1 MAENWVLAGDRFRL
15 DGVEGLSVFT
25 TTRALGM
32 PAGEFSS
39 RELRETAEKAGLRPA
54 AVAGM
59 QQVHGCGLER
69 VEEAGDRVASSCD
82 ALITDR
88 PGVALAVRSA
98 DCLPVIGW
106 NRARGILGVA
116 HAGWRGVK
124 AGVLSRWVREMGST
138 GLSVAIGPGIGS
150 CCYEVGPEFEEWAPD
165 FLRRKGKSRFF
176 DLKEAAIRQIR
187 EAGVERIV
195 CAPWCTCCTPECHSY
210 RREREKARRM
220 VTFALLGE
228 P

>member
-1 MAENWVLAGDRFRL
+1 MAESWVLAGDRFRL
-15 DGVEGLSVFT
+15 EGVEGLSVFT
-25 TTRALGM
+25 TTRVLGM

-39 RELRETAEKAGLRPA
+39 RELRQTAEKAGLRPA

-69 VEEAGDRVASSCD
+69 AGETEDRVVSSCD

-88 PGVALAVRSA
+88 SDVALAVRTA

-106 NRARGILGVA
+106 DRARGGLGVA

-124 AGVLSRWVREMGST
+124 AGILSRWVGELGAQ

-150 CCYEVGPEFEEWAPD
+150 CCYEVGPEFEAWAAP
-165 FLRRKGKSRFF
+165 FLRREAERRFF

-187 EAGVERIV
+187 EAGAERIV
-195 CAPWCTCCTPECHSY
+195 CASWCTACTPECHSY
-210 RREREKARRM
+210 RRERELARRM
-220 VTFALLGE
+220 VTFALLQS
-228 P
+228 